1 MVLNQPIET
10 PATPT
15 AEQMPD
21 FKASPNAT
29 PVAMILIDQNGQI
42 LMANATARILLE
54 QVDDD
59 LIGQNIE
66 VFLPERLRAEGAE
79 KLSSIFNLAKS
90 HSDEK
95 REAVILTEEGLE
107 IPVEMSLRPIQD
119 RTGVYLLISMF
130 DHFNEFQAYNKLREE
145 NHSLSKI
152 VSERGDKIK
161 DLNDQLNEKMIM
173 ARKSDEDRLDLVL
186 KLFMS
191 QEQQKHR
198 IARELHDQVGQ
209 HLLALKLGIQA
220 CEEKLEKG
228 SPAIGSLEK
237 FKELIDEIGRELRQ
251 IALELRPT
259 SLEDLGLVTAL
270 LNYCEMWMQRT
281 GIKINFHSSGFD
293 NDRLP
298 KEIETVIYR
307 VIQESLTNIFKH
319 TTAKNVSV
327 ALIKSLTQVLAMVE
341 DDGQG
346 FDTKKLTEEK
356 FDQTHL
362 GLIGMRERLLLAK
375 GNLIVESKEGQGT
388 CIVARIPLVSVKE
401 RVEL

>member
-1 MVLNQPIET
+1 MVLNQPIEK
-10 PATPT
+10 PATYPSG
-15 AEQMPD
+15 QVPD
-21 FKASPNAT
+21 FSTSPGAT
-29 PVAMILIDQNGQI
+29 PVAMILIDQKGQI

-90 HSDEK
+90 HSDQK

-161 DLNDQLNEKMIM
+161 DLNDQLNEKLILN
-173 ARKSDEDRLDLVL
+173 RKNDEDRLDLVL

-228 SPAIGSLEK
+228 SPAIGSLAK
-237 FKELIDEIGRELRQ
+237 FKELIDG
-251 IALELRPT
+251 IAADR
-259 SLEDLGLVTAL
+259 A
-270 LNYCEMWMQRT
+270 
-281 GIKINFHSSGFD
+281 GIAADI
-293 NDRLP
+293 
-298 KEIETVIYR
+298 
-307 VIQESLTNIFKH
+307 
-319 TTAKNVSV
+319 A
-327 ALIKSLTQVLAMVE
+327 
-341 DDGQG
+341 
-346 FDTKKLTEEK
+346 
-356 FDQTHL
+356 
-362 GLIGMRERLLLAK
+362 
-375 GNLIVESKEGQGT
+375 
-388 CIVARIPLVSVKE
+388 
-401 RVEL
+401 